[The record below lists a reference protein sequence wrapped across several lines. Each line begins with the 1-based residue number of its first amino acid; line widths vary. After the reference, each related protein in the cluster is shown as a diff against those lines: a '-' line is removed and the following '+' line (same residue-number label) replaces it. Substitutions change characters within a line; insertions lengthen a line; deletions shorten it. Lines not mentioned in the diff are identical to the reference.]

1 MGMSE
6 QKEPPNN
13 PLMKSLF
20 IWIGILVVIML
31 AVNMFASAS
40 RTAAQ
45 STISYSDFL
54 TKLDSDQVRSVQ
66 IAGPNITGKTTS
78 DEAFKTYAPPQD
90 PALVD
95 KLKAKGVNFSAAP
108 EEQNS
113 VWMLLLYQSL
123 PILVIFAIGF

>member
-1 MGMSE
+1 MSD
-6 QKEPPNN
+6 QKEPPKTSN

-54 TKLDSDQVRSVQ
+54 TKVDSDQVRSVQ
-66 IAGPNITGKTTS
+66 IAGPNITGKTT
-78 DEAFKTYAPPQD
+78 DDAAFKTYAPQRSH
-90 PALVD
+90 AGRQAEGQGCQV
-95 KLKAKGVNFSAAP
+95 FSAAP
-108 EEQNS
+108 RGAEQRLDAAALS
-113 VWMLLLYQSL
+113 GRCRSW
-123 PILVIFAIGF
+123 

>member
-1 MGMSE
+1 MSE

-54 TKLDSDQVRSVQ
+54 TKLDNDKITRIGSD
-66 IAGPNITGKTTS
+66 
-78 DEAFKTYAPPQD
+78 
-90 PALVD
+90 
-95 KLKAKGVNFSAAP
+95 
-108 EEQNS
+108 
-113 VWMLLLYQSL
+113 
-123 PILVIFAIGF
+123 